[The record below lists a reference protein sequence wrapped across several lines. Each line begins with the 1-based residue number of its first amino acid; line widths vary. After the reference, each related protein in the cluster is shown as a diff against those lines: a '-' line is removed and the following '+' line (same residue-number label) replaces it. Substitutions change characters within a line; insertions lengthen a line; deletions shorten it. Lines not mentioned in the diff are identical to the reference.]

1 MSKREDA
8 LLVADMLEACER
20 ILSYTKPSNSFDEP
34 IVRDAVARNLGI
46 IGEASNRLSNAWK
59 SEHPEVAWNEIRGF
73 RNRLI
78 HEYFGVD
85 FSVVRAIVE
94 TEIPELLLHLR
105 HWTS

>member
-46 IGEASNRLSNAWK
+46 IGEASNRLSDA
-59 SEHPEVAWNEIRGF
+59 
-73 RNRLI
+73 
-78 HEYFGVD
+78 
-85 FSVVRAIVE
+85 
-94 TEIPELLLHLR
+94 
-105 HWTS
+105 